1 MKSALHRLISTLS
14 LISRIPVKLRDEP
27 DFSGADFWMPIV
39 GLGAGACACLGAAA
53 GSALFGPT
61 LLAATASIAAQ
72 YLPFNLFH
80 LDGLLDTADAA
91 GAGGEVDR
99 RRSVLKDPRI
109 GSFAFFAGF
118 VVLAARLGAIAA
130 LLRHGGP
137 LPWGALML
145 APVAGRFGALVVTG
159 ASEPYAGGGLA
170 SLLGRPSLVK
180 ASMGY
185 AIAAIPA
192 SILSGAM
199 LGPLGSA
206 AAIIAGGL
214 AALVSGLLVG
224 RWYARRMGGYS
235 GDALGAAVEVC
246 ELFVL
251 LAASLLAS

>member
-14 LISRIPVKLRDEP
+14 LISRIPVRLRDEP

-61 LLAATASIAAQ
+61 PLAAIAAIAAQ

-118 VVLAARLGAIAA
+118 IVLAARLAAIAA

-137 LPWGALML
+137 LPWGALLL
-145 APVAGRFGALVVTG
+145 APVAGRFGSLVVTG
-159 ASEPYAGGGLA
+159 AAEPYAGGGLA
-170 SLLGRPSLVK
+170 SLLGRPSLAK
-180 ASMGY
+180 ATIGY
-185 AIAAIPA
+185 ALSAVPAAI
-192 SILSGAM
+192 LFGAM
-199 LGPLGSA
+199 VGPMGSA

-214 AALVSGLLVG
+214 AALASGLLVG

-235 GDALGAAVEVC
+235 GDALGAAVEMG
-246 ELFVL
+246 ELLVL
-251 LAASLLAS
+251 LAASMLAS